1 MSETSNKEAE
11 KPTFLVTEKSATIDE
26 MIQACINEF
35 DDCGRLKNR
44 LLPHMFLMMH
54 QWYLPSTE
62 LVGKLLQL
70 YRDACSSNVKIIQ
83 LKICQLVRFWIAE
96 FPAEFNLDSEL
107 AAQMKEL
114 QETVCRAG
122 DRRHSQLVDIS
133 QVPSF
138 EWKRQV
144 TQRNHVTQKRRKMS
158 LLFDHLG
165 PLELAEHLT
174 YLEYKSFC
182 RILFR
187 DYQSFAKHGCT
198 KDNPILERFISLFNS
213 VSQWV
218 QMMVL
223 SMRTPQQRAEVIT
236 KFVHVA
242 QRLLQLQ
249 NYNTLMAVIGGLSHS
264 AIARLKE
271 TYHYVSPDV
280 VKISD
285 SLTELVTTCGNY
297 SNYRKSFA
305 ESSGFRFPILGV
317 HLKDLLAV
325 HLALPDWL
333 EQGRI
338 NLVKMEQLY
347 SILNELI
354 RIQSTAPPVEPSM
367 DLVSLLTVSLDQFH
381 TDDEIYKL
389 SLSREPRTSKS
400 APSSPTPPK
409 SLVIEEWASAVKPKT
424 DPELINKHILKMV
437 ESVFRNFDVDHDGYI
452 SQKEFSIISSN
463 FPYLDRFSVLD
474 ENHDGQISRDE
485 MITYFMQA
493 NSLLNCKMGFIHNFT
508 ETTYLKPTYCEHC
521 KNFIWGLY
529 KQGYK
534 CRACGISCHKQC
546 KSLLVV
552 ECRKRTKSISLDSPT
567 PSLRRSFSFPVT
579 NSSPDTCSTVTEED
593 VEDLADD
600 VQDIHL

>member
-1 MSETSNKEAE
+1 MAGMSGKEDE
-11 KPTFLVTEKSATIDE
+11 KPEFLKTEKSATIDE
-26 MIQACINEF
+26 MIEACIGEF
-35 DDCGRLKNR
+35 DNCGTLKNQI
-44 LLPHMFLMMH
+44 LPRMFLMMH

-62 LVGKLLQL
+62 LVGKLRKL
-70 YRDACSSNVKIIQ
+70 YRDAYSSDLKILQ

-96 FPAEFNLDSEL
+96 FPAEFNLDSDL
-107 AAQMKEL
+107 AEQIKEL
-114 QETVCRAG
+114 QETVSRTG

-138 EWKRQV
+138 EWKRQI

-223 SMRTPQQRAEVIT
+223 SMHTPQQRAEVIT

-264 AIARLKE
+264 AISRLKE
-271 TYHYVSPDV
+271 TYHYISPDV
-280 VKISD
+280 IKISD
-285 SLTELVTTCGNY
+285 SLMELVTTCGNY
-297 SNYRKSFA
+297 SNYRRCFA
-305 ESSGFRFPILGV
+305 EGSGFKFPILGV

-325 HLALPDWL
+325 HLALPDWAEKDRL
-333 EQGRI
+333 
-338 NLVKMEQLY
+338 NVAKMQQLY

-354 RIQSTAPPVEPSM
+354 QVQVTTPPIEPSM
-367 DLVSLLTVSLDQFH
+367 DLVNLLTVSLDQFH

-389 SLSREPRTSKS
+389 SLLREPRTSKS
-400 APSSPTPPK
+400 APSSPTPAK
-409 SLVIEEWASAVKPKT
+409 SPVLDEWASAVKPKT
-424 DPELINKHILKMV
+424 DPELINKHIHKMV

-474 ENHDGQISRDE
+474 ENNDGQISRDE

-508 ETTYLKPTYCEHC
+508 ETTYLKPTFCEHC

-546 KSLLVV
+546 KSLLVM
-552 ECRKRTKSISLDSPT
+552 ECRKRTKSICLDSPT
-567 PSLRRSFSFPVT
+567 PTLRRSFSFPVT
-579 NSSPDTCSTVTEED
+579 HSAPDTSKTVLEEE
-593 VEDLADD
+593 VEDLEDE

>member
-1 MSETSNKEAE
+1 MAEMSSKETE
-11 KPTFLVTEKSATIDE
+11 KPEFLVREKSATIDE

-35 DDCGRLKNR
+35 DDKGRLKNK

-62 LVGKLLQL
+62 LVGRLLTL
-70 YRDACSSNVKIIQ
+70 YRDACSSNVKSLQ
-83 LKICQLVRFWIAE
+83 LKICELVRFWIAE

-114 QETVCRAG
+114 QETVYRAG

-138 EWKRQV
+138 EWKRQI
-144 TQRNHVTQKRRKMS
+144 TQRNNVTQKRRKMS

-187 DYQSFAKHGCT
+187 DYHSFAKHGCT

-223 SMRTPQQRAEVIT
+223 SMHTPQQRAEVIT
-236 KFVHVA
+236 KFIHVA
-242 QRLLQLQ
+242 QRLLQLR

-264 AIARLKE
+264 AISRLKE

-280 VKISD
+280 IK
-285 SLTELVTTCGNY
+285 
-297 SNYRKSFA
+297 
-305 ESSGFRFPILGV
+305 
-317 HLKDLLAV
+317 
-325 HLALPDWL
+325 
-333 EQGRI
+333 
-338 NLVKMEQLY
+338 
-347 SILNELI
+347 
-354 RIQSTAPPVEPSM
+354 
-367 DLVSLLTVSLDQFH
+367 VSLDQFH

-409 SLVIEEWASAVKPKT
+409 SPVIEEWASAVKPKT
-424 DPELINKHILKMV
+424 DPELINKHIHKMV
-437 ESVFRNFDVDHDGYI
+437 ESVFRNFDIDHDGYI

-463 FPYLDRFSVLD
+463 FPYLDRFSILD
-474 ENHDGQISRDE
+474 ENNDGQISRDE
-485 MITYFMQA
+485 MIAYFMQA
-493 NSLLNCKMGFIHNFT
+493 NSLLNSKMGFIHNFA

-552 ECRKRTKSISLDSPT
+552 ECRKRTKSICLDSPNPT
-567 PSLRRSFSFPVT
+567 LRRSFSFPVT
-579 NSSPDTCSTVTEED
+579 NPSPESSNTVTEEK
-593 VEDLADD
+593 VEDLEDD